1 VKLIKWFVHLFWRLL
16 LLPFKVFFA
25 TVGTSFRLGT
35 RVAGAPVK
43 VGVRATRAAGFS
55 GIVCLVLGVAIGLL
69 VAPETGRELR
79 AKLLARLGGG
89 SEVLSDDELAE
100 KITFEL
106 GHAPRTWHLPQPQV
120 YVTAGRAQLRGAV
133 SDGEAR
139 DELVRV
145 ASAIPGVAGVEDLLE
160 VEAASR

>member
-1 VKLIKWFVHLFWRLL
+1 MKLIKWFVRLFWRLL
-16 LLPFKVFFA
+16 LLPFKILFA
-25 TVGTSFRLGT
+25 AVGTSFRLGT
-35 RVAGAPVK
+35 TVATAPVK

-55 GIVCLVLGVAIGLL
+55 GIICLVLGLAIGLL
-69 VAPETGRELR
+69 VAPESGRELR
-79 AKLLARLGGG
+79 AKLLARFGGP
-89 SEVLSDDELAE
+89 EVLSDDELAE

-133 SDGEAR
+133 TDDEAR

-145 ASAIPGVAGVEDLLE
+145 ASAIPGVAGVEDLLDVE
-160 VEAASR
+160 VASH